1 MGSERDIMKF
11 ITRKLHNAF
20 SMTPLF
26 EVFRDISI
34 YGITRVISVI
44 LGLISIPIFARI
56 MSPDVFGVYSLA
68 LLTVTISYRVVNEW
82 SRSSVLRFDAK
93 FRNTDQYDRYIS
105 NVFIP
110 PIVLGFLIGGII
122 IGIWITSDIFSA
134 YNEYILVSVAV
145 FVFSIIYSILITLL
159 RIRQKAK
166 KFSVLQ
172 VLNRLG
178 ALSIGIILI
187 LFFRMGGEG
196 LLYGMLVTLAI
207 LIPLCLKWTVITSD
221 ISFRLVNLEDLKS
234 YLSYGIPLT
243 LFALSAFF
251 MRHTDRYMIS
261 YFRDMNEV
269 GLYSFACMIPQKSIE
284 ILIGIIALGA
294 FPIIVRE
301 WENTSREK
309 ATDIT
314 SGLARYH
321 MLFTIPIVTI
331 LILFPE
337 YLISIIGTTK
347 YAVAYRAIPFV
358 TIASYFTSFAWFSS
372 IAFNLSTRTGQLLI
386 ITLCSLLVNV
396 TLNLLTVP
404 KWGYQGAAISTM
416 VTSILYF
423 LGVFI
428 ISRKW
433 LPWKISGRVLIHV
446 LVAGIISGGIALFL
460 KAILPDNQI
469 SFLSISLVF
478 VLSYFFILELE
489 GEFKLSK
496 IIRRLF

>member
-1 MGSERDIMKF
+1 MKF

-34 YGITRVISVI
+34 YGITRLISVI

-110 PIVLGFLIGGII
+110 PIVLGFLIAGII
-122 IGIWITSDIFSA
+122 IGIWVTSNVFSA

-145 FVFSIIYSILITLL
+145 FVLSIIYSMMITLL

-178 ALSIGIILI
+178 ALSIGIMLI

-196 LLYGMLVTLAI
+196 LLYGMLITLAI
-207 LIPLCLKWTVITSD
+207 LIPLCFKWTGIISD
-221 ISFRLVNLEDLKS
+221 ISFRLLNLDDLRR

-261 YFRDMNEV
+261 YFGDMNEV
-269 GLYSFACMIPQKSIE
+269 GLYSFACMLPQRTIE
-284 ILIGIIALGA
+284 ILMGIIALGA

-301 WENTSREK
+301 WENTSKEK

-331 LILFPE
+331 LILFPKH
-337 YLISIIGTTK
+337 LISIIGTTK
-347 YAVAYRAIPFV
+347 YAVAYRAIPLV

-372 IAFNLSTRTGQLLI
+372 IAFNLSTKTRQLLI
-386 ITLCSLLVNV
+386 ITICSLLANIG
-396 TLNLLTVP
+396 LNLFTVP
-404 KWGYQGAAISTM
+404 RWGYQGAAASTM
-416 VTSILYF
+416 ITSILYF
-423 LGVFI
+423 SFVFI
-428 ISRKW
+428 VSQKW
-433 LPWKISGRVLIHV
+433 LPWRVHIKTILHV
-446 LVAGIISGGIALFL
+446 MIASILAGGIAYLLNCIIPSNSIIF
-460 KAILPDNQI
+460 KVAII
-469 SFLSISLVF
+469 LVYGIA
-478 VLSYFFILELE
+478 YFSILELE
-489 GEFKLSK
+489 GEFKVSKVLSK
-496 IIRRLF
+496 FF